1 MFRITLT
8 EENKEV
14 FEEAQRIRF
23 LVCAFTNPQMF
34 PFDREMSIP
43 EAERRAAIS
52 QLESM
57 FEDLMSQDGK
67 DKNYTV

>member
-1 MFRITLT
+1 MGFRITLT
-8 EENKEV
+8 EENREI

-23 LVCAFTNPQMF
+23 LVCAFSNPQIF
-34 PFDREMSIP
+34 FFDPEINIP

-57 FEDLMSQDGK
+57 FEDLMSQDC
-67 DKNYTV
+67 DYTV

>member
-8 EENKEV
+8 EENREM

-23 LVCAFTNPQMF
+23 LVCAFTNPQLF
-34 PFDREMSIP
+34 PFDREINVP

-57 FEDLMSQDGK
+57 FEELMSQD
-67 DKNYTV
+67 